1 MSRPFHCPTRI
12 HSGSSFG
19 TAVAGLLA
27 DRKWLLVTSAGW
39 SKRGAIEVLTAAAGQ
54 PVATIDSVPAN
65 PRISDIEKFSAGM
78 PSVDVAV
85 ALGGGSVIDATKGI
99 VALTALKKD
108 LTPLLT
114 HLKNGLELS
123 NTFAPIPI
131 IAVPTTSGTGSEVTR
146 WGTIWGDENEKFS
159 LHNPALYPSDAVID
173 PALCTSM
180 PHDVT
185 LSSGLDAL
193 SHAMEAVWNQNNTPL
208 SDHFANVAISILR
221 ENLDLVQSDP
231 QSVETRRRLQM
242 AALFSGYAMGT
253 TQTALAHSISYPFTA
268 QFGMPHGFACS
279 FTLPEVAR
287 YNSAVHPERLAPIA
301 AGLSCAIS
309 DIPGALESWFD
320 ELNLGHYL
328 AGYVSPDVTDQFGD
342 SLITPARAANNLRD
356 VNGRI
361 AQSLARRSLERFCS
375 N

>member
-1 MSRPFHCPTRI
+1 M
-12 HSGSSFG
+12 
-19 TAVAGLLA
+19 LA

-208 SDHFANVAISILR
+208 SDHLFFFRTLDENHVFADILR
-221 ENLDLVQSDP
+221 FRVP
-231 QSVETRRRLQM
+231 T
-242 AALFSGYAMGT
+242 LF
-253 TQTALAHSISYPFTA
+253 
-268 QFGMPHGFACS
+268 
-279 FTLPEVAR
+279 
-287 YNSAVHPERLAPIA
+287 
-301 AGLSCAIS
+301 
-309 DIPGALESWFD
+309 
-320 ELNLGHYL
+320 
-328 AGYVSPDVTDQFGD
+328 
-342 SLITPARAANNLRD
+342 
-356 VNGRI
+356 
-361 AQSLARRSLERFCS
+361 
-375 N
+375 